1 MRITKGQ
8 LRSIIREMI
17 DKGAARPSHK
27 NLKIAFDEVE
37 SPDGRLYYVSTA
49 NRTSS
54 ALAAYGEPYAET
66 LVFSRNDD
74 DTVGGRPSV
83 VWQGSAWEGSRKTHD
98 KAVEILQD
106 KGLEALQDEM
116 Y

>member
-1 MRITKGQ
+1 MRIIKGQ

-17 DKGAARPSHK
+17 DKDQSRSSHE
-27 NLKIAFDEVE
+27 NLKVAFDEVT

-54 ALAAYGEPYAET
+54 AIAAYREPYAET

-74 DTVGGRPSV
+74 DMVGGRPSV
-83 VWQGSAWEGSRKTHD
+83 VWQGRAREGSRRTHD
-98 KAVEILQD
+98 KTVEILQD